1 MKFSID
7 REKMNRSFKKAL
19 VKINTDLEPD
29 TLYELLLL
37 SRSYKNNFINEAER
51 KLKRIEKDLNLDIEE
66 KNRLIEGLSDDVSM
80 ANEISLLGE
89 ELAIIGLYKT
99 IEIAIKKAC
108 KLSGKFNDEEI
119 YEMYITKKLIK
130 NFNNIKIDIKI
141 IDGFSSF
148 EELKL
153 LNNSLKH
160 EGTIN
165 KNLLKINP
173 KIGKEGEKIKNSAE
187 HFNRLLYPS
196 IKFLKELG
204 GRLSLTM

>member
-1 MKFSID
+1 VKFSID

-99 IEIAIKKAC
+99 IEIAIKRAC

-141 IDGFSSF
+141 IDGFTSF

-204 GRLSLTM
+204 GRLILTI

>member
-7 REKMNRSFKKAL
+7 REKMNRSFKRAL

-141 IDGFSSF
+141 IDGFTSF

-196 IKFLKELG
+196 IKFLKKLG
-204 GRLSLTM
+204 GRLSLTI